1 MVFWSSMQWLPVL
14 MCLASLLVSIAS
26 HGFECKHNNNKI
38 EIYQDSQGIVEKF
51 DTSDACLQ

>member
-1 MVFWSSMQWLPVL
+1 MVFRPSMQWLPVL

-38 EIYQDSQGIVEKF
+38 DNGKMRGGER
-51 DTSDACLQ
+51 T